1 MKDSGEKSHLNKH
14 LIVVGG
20 PTASGKTTLAIDI
33 AQRFGAEILSADS
46 RQFYREMTIGT
57 AKPTPAELAQVPHH
71 FINSLSIADD
81 YSVGDFERDALALL
95 DELFQHSNAA
105 VVAGGSGLFINA
117 LCNGL
122 DVFPEVP
129 DSIRRDLEH
138 LEQTDGIEAL
148 RAELQQLDPDYYL
161 RVDRDNPARLRRA
174 LEVCRVSGLPYS
186 SFLTQPKAERPFHI
200 HYIQA
205 DWPREILYQ
214 RINQR
219 VDNMVNEGLEAEA
232 LSLLPWRNRPALRTV
247 GYEEWFDYFDGN
259 YTKEEAIDK
268 IKQHSR
274 NYAKRQLTWFRKYG
288 TWKTYLPVPSKI
300 ILEYLAQY
308 LDKR

>member
-1 MKDSGEKSHLNKH
+1 MKDSDEKSHLNKH

-20 PTASGKTTLAIDI
+20 PTASGKTALAIDI
-33 AQRFGAEILSADS
+33 ALRFSAEIISADS
-46 RQFYREMTIGT
+46 RQFYQEMTIGT
-57 AKPTPAELAQVPHH
+57 AKPTPTELAQVPHH

-81 YSVGDFERDALALL
+81 YSVGDFERDALSLL
-95 DELFQHSNAA
+95 DQLFKNTNTA

-122 DVFPEVP
+122 DAFPDVP
-129 DSIRRDLEH
+129 DTIRRELETIE
-138 LEQTDGIEAL
+138 LERGIEAL
-148 RAELQQLDPDYYL
+148 RSELQQLDPEYYL

-174 LEVCRVSGLPYS
+174 LEVCRASGLPYS

-205 DWPREILYQ
+205 DWPRDTLYQ

-219 VDNMVNEGLEAEA
+219 VDNMVEEGLEAEA
-232 LSLLPWRNRPALRTV
+232 LGLLPWRNRPALRTV

-288 TWKTYLPVPSKI
+288 TWKTYQPEPSKK

-308 LDKR
+308 LDK